1 MSDYD
6 PVAFD
11 AFEEA
16 GWGAK
21 EPAGYDALAGRVTS
35 QLADPLLDA
44 VGAGSGKRV
53 LDIATG
59 PGYVAARAAERGAD
73 PVGLDFSE
81 TMLAFARSRSPG
93 VEFVRGDAT
102 ELPFPDDSFDAV
114 TCAFLLLHLARPEA
128 AVAEAARVLVPE
140 GRASFS
146 IWDEPSR
153 GRWLGVVF
161 DAFAAAGALPP
172 ADVPPG
178 PPIFRFADDGEL
190 TRLLADAGL
199 ADVVV
204 ETVEFPLA
212 AGERGRAVGR
222 ARPRHGSRAA
232 DDRRA
237 ATRDAAR
244 HTDALRRAARGVP
257 DRRRVRRAGLGQARN
272 GAKAAASLREVGPE
286 IQRSGCPGC
295 RSVASVTLW
304 SVTRTNDR
312 RSNASYRPS

>member
-16 GWGAK
+16 GWGVK

-44 VGAGSGKRV
+44 VGAGPGKRV
-53 LDIATG
+53 LDVATG
-59 PGYVAARAAERGAD
+59 PGYVAGRAAERGAD
-73 PVGLDFSE
+73 SVGLDFSE
-81 TMLAFARSRSPG
+81 TMLAFARSRSSN

-128 AVAEAARVLVPE
+128 AVAEAARVLVPR
-140 GRASFS
+140 GCAAFS
-146 IWDEPSR
+146 MWDEPSR

-178 PPIFRFADDGEL
+178 PPIFRFADDGEF

-199 ADVVV
+199 ADVAV
-204 ETVEFPLA
+204 ETVEFPLRLTSADELWDGLVDGTVRVRPLIVGQSPEMQRAIRVHFDELLEEYRTEDGFAVPVSVKVA
-212 AGERGRAVGR
+212 AGRKP
-222 ARPRHGSRAA
+222 PR
-232 DDRRA
+232 
-237 ATRDAAR
+237 T
-244 HTDALRRAARGVP
+244 
-257 DRRRVRRAGLGQARN
+257 
-272 GAKAAASLREVGPE
+272 
-286 IQRSGCPGC
+286 
-295 RSVASVTLW
+295 
-304 SVTRTNDR
+304 
-312 RSNASYRPS
+312 

>member
-16 GWGAK
+16 GWGVK
-21 EPAGYDALAGRVTS
+21 EPTGYDALAGRVTS

-44 VGAGSGKRV
+44 VGAGPGKRV

-59 PGYVAARAAERGAD
+59 PGYVAARAAERAAD

-140 GRASFS
+140 GRVSFS
-146 IWDEPSR
+146 MWDVPAR

-178 PPIFRFADDGEL
+178 PPIFRFADDGEF
-190 TRLLADAGL
+190 TRLLADAGFV
-199 ADVVV
+199 DVAVA
-204 ETVEFPLA
+204 TVEFPLLLT
-212 AGERGRAVGR
+212 
-222 ARPRHGSRAA
+222 SA
-232 DDRRA
+232 DELWDGLVQG
-237 ATRDAAR
+237 T
-244 HTDALRRAARGVP
+244 V
-257 DRRRVRRAGLGQARN
+257 RVRPMIVGQPPETQRAIRTHFDELLEEYRTEEGFA
-272 GAKAAASLREVGPE
+272 VPV
-286 IQRSGCPGC
+286 
-295 RSVASVTLW
+295 SVKLAMG
-304 SVTRTNDR
+304 RKPPR
-312 RSNASYRPS
+312 A